1 MQSLK
6 LPMDAGTKS
15 LEGLN
20 SDYITSDSLT
30 ENQHSSSQHEYC
42 HGRVNGQKDIYRFLP
57 NCMYIILF
65 EKPRMTI
72 ETLNTVDDRSSLF
85 VGDQCLW
92 VTLAHKFTSPDE
104 LVYIQTFV

>member
-6 LPMDAGTKS
+6 LPVDAGTKS

-42 HGRVNGQKDIYRFLP
+42 HGRVNGQKDIL
-57 NCMYIILF
+57 
-65 EKPRMTI
+65 
-72 ETLNTVDDRSSLF
+72 
-85 VGDQCLW
+85 
-92 VTLAHKFTSPDE
+92 
-104 LVYIQTFV
+104 

>member
-30 ENQHSSSQHEYC
+30 ENQHSSSQHEYIVMAELMVKKIFIDSYPIAC
-42 HGRVNGQKDIYRFLP
+42 TPY
-57 NCMYIILF
+57 
-65 EKPRMTI
+65 
-72 ETLNTVDDRSSLF
+72 
-85 VGDQCLW
+85 CL
-92 VTLAHKFTSPDE
+92 KNPE
-104 LVYIQTFV
+104 